1 MDNEEVAQKLV
12 DRITEVEDYLDNLFY
27 WLRYCTE
34 IDSKEYQ
41 EGTNKVQ
48 QLLEELQL
56 FDPSNNQPKH
66 PRITL
71 SDAEGNILGTSES
84 TKDTKKDA
92 EYPSITVTLYDA
104 EDNTIGRCNSLTSK
118 TSNVYVT
125 LYLKG
130 IYLYEGHTIDD
141 IKKIEVDYFYGNVVE
156 YLVLV
161 STKFPGDNKDTV
173 RCTTLKLTDTEVEH
187 EE

>member
-1 MDNEEVAQKLV
+1 MNNEEVAQKIV
-12 DRITEVEDYLDNLFY
+12 DHLTEVQDYLDNLFY

-48 QLLEELQL
+48 QLLEELQR

-66 PRITL
+66 PKMIL
-71 SDAEGNILGTSES
+71 SDSEGNVLGTSES

-104 EDNTIGRCNSLTSK
+104 EDNTIGRCDSITSK
-118 TSNVYVT
+118 VYQEYIN

-130 IYLYEGHTIDD
+130 IYLYERYTIDD
-141 IKKIEVDYFYGNVVE
+141 IKKIEVDSFGGTLVE
-156 YLVLV
+156 YLVLA
-161 STKFPGDNKDTV
+161 STEYPMGSKDTV
-173 RCTTLKLTDTEVEH
+173 RCITSLALTNTEAED
-187 EE
+187 E

>member
-56 FDPSNNQPKH
+56 FDPSDNQPKH
-66 PRITL
+66 PKMTL
-71 SDAEGNILGTSES
+71 SDSKGNVLGTSES
-84 TKDTKKDA
+84 TKGTKKDA
-92 EYPSITVTLYDA
+92 EYPYITVTLYGA
-104 EDNTIGRCNSLTSK
+104 EDNTIGRCNSITSK
-118 TSNVYVT
+118 VYQEYIN

-130 IYLYEGHTIDD
+130 IYLYERYTIDD
-141 IKKIEVDYFYGNVVE
+141 IKKIEVDSFGGTLVA
-156 YLVLV
+156 YLVLA
-161 STKFPGDNKDTV
+161 STEYPMGSKDTV
-173 RCTTLKLTDTEVEH
+173 RCTTLALTNTEAED
-187 EE
+187 E